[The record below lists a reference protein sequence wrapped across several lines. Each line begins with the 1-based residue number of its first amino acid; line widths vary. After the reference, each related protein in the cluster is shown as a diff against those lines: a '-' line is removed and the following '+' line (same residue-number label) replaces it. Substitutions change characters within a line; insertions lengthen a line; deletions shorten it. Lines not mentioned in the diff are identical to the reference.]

1 MPKKGGSSAGLP
13 VRMLHDRL
21 LVSLEGEPGERR
33 SGGGKEYLLL
43 RERDLHAIAAERV
56 EDGPSGLYL

>member
-1 MPKKGGSSAGLP
+1 
-13 VRMLHDRL
+13 MLFDPDDRAE
-21 LVSLEGEPGERR
+21 VEIQ
-33 SGGGKEYLLL
+33 GKEYLLL

>member
-1 MPKKGGSSAGLP
+1 MGSGPNARQVESG
-13 VRMLHDRL
+13 DRVL
-21 LVSLEGEPGERR
+21 FDPDDRAEVEIQ
-33 SGGGKEYLLL
+33 GKEYLLL